1 MNIEREQLI
10 ELCNK
15 FLNNE
20 ISKSDL
26 NSYSFETFMSDEID
40 WDDYD
45 NIISETLFD
54 WHNEDINFPI
64 NEVNMK
70 LWKKRLETNVDE
82 LLEHNYWNIHIEK
95 QKAICEKYKSK
106 WKPISRNLKIGIS
119 ENLNLEKLN
128 GLRLKTEKGKICW
141 YVWSGEYSEDENFFK
156 PICAE
161 HFLQRKPKII
171 QYLGLDDGFR
181 FLITENGYEDIWYD
195 KNLLET

>member
-1 MNIEREQLI
+1 MNIERKQLI
-10 ELCNK
+10 ELCDK
-15 FLNNE
+15 FLKNE

-26 NSYSFETFMSDEID
+26 NSYAFETFMSDEID
-40 WDDYD
+40 WDDND
-45 NIISETLFD
+45 AIISETLFD

-70 LWKKRLETNVDE
+70 LWKKRLQTNVDE
-82 LLEHNYWNIHIEK
+82 LEEHNNWNIHIEK
-95 QKAICEKYKSK
+95 QKKICAKYKSK

-119 ENLNLEKLN
+119 EKLNLEKLN
-128 GLRLKTEKGKICW
+128 GLRLTTEKGKVCW
-141 YVWSGEYSEDENFFK
+141 YIWSGEYSADENFFK

-181 FLITENGYEDIWYD
+181 FLITESGYEDVWFD
-195 KNLLET
+195 ENLLET